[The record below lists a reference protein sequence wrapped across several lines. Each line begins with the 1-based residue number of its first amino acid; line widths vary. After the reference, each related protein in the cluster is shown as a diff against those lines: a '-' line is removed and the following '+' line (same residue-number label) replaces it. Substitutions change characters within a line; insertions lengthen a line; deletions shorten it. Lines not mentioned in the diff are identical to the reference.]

1 MFDGPEK
8 PGTKRLVRV
17 SQQLHWMV
25 APTICLANAFNFPYH
40 QVRGMLK
47 EYKRLLTLL
56 QAPGD
61 AEAELAYLASEGLI
75 DAVLTADSDTLLYGA
90 KVLLRRFVR
99 STLR

>member
-1 MFDGPEK
+1 
-8 PGTKRLVRV
+8 
-17 SQQLHWMV
+17 
-25 APTICLANAFNFPYH
+25 
-40 QVRGMLK
+40 MLK

-99 STLR
+99 QFGELP